1 LATTKRRTP
10 RRPQNTGVRGGSIPE
25 KVSTPHRHER
35 EAVSRKLLIVLSLTA
50 VFMVVEAVAGWVSGA
65 LALLADAGHMLI
77 DVAAL
82 ALSTFT
88 AWLARKPATPSKTYG
103 YLRLEILAA
112 VVNGAALIGIAA
124 AVILEA
130 IDRFESPRP
139 IRVDIFLAVALAGLL
154 INLFSLRVLHGVR
167 HGGLNVRGAYLH
179 VLGDALGSVGALI
192 AALIVRF
199 TGWTLADP
207 IVSIVLSLLIL
218 GGAWQLL
225 RESTDVLLEAAPP
238 HVPLEEVRRRLLNV
252 EGVSDVHDIHV
263 WTVTSGI
270 VAMSGHAVVPDLTSH
285 PDALRRMLGE
295 LKEIGIHHSTLQLE
309 VVDHCEGLDCL
320 RQTAATNNHDHG
332 QHGHQHGH
340 PH

>member
-1 LATTKRRTP
+1 MTD
-10 RRPQNTGVRGGSIPE
+10 VDSGGSIPE
-25 KVSTPHRHER
+25 KVSTPSPSVR
-35 EAVSRKLLIVLSLTA
+35 EVVSRKLLIVLVLTTI
-50 VFMVVEAVAGWVSGA
+50 FMVIEAVAGWVSGA

-82 ALSTFT
+82 ALSAFT
-88 AWLARKPATPSKTYG
+88 AWLARRPASPSKTYG

-112 VVNGAALIGIAA
+112 VVNGAALIGIAV

-130 IDRFESPRP
+130 IDRLGRPQP
-139 IRVDIFLAVALAGLL
+139 IRVDIFLIAAAAGLL
-154 INLFSLRVLHGVR
+154 INLFSLRILHDVR

-192 AALIVRF
+192 AALIVQF

-238 HVPLEEVRRRLLNV
+238 HVPMEEVRRRLLAV
-252 EGVSDVHDIHV
+252 DGVRDVHDLHV
-263 WTVTSGI
+263 WTVTSGV
-270 VAMSGHAVVPDLTSH
+270 VAMSGHVVVPDLSRH
-285 PDALRRMLGE
+285 PAALQRMLHDLE
-295 LKEIGIHHSTLQLE
+295 HLGIQHSTLQLE
-309 VVDHCEGLDCL
+309 CVDHCQGLDCL
-320 RQTAATNNHDHG
+320 RRETGSGHH
-332 QHGHQHGH
+332 HGHHHHHAGH
-340 PH
+340 RH

>member
-1 LATTKRRTP
+1 
-10 RRPQNTGVRGGSIPE
+10 V
-25 KVSTPHRHER
+25 
-35 EAVSRKLLIVLSLTA
+35 VSRKLLLVLALTA
-50 VFMVVEAVAGWVSGA
+50 IFMVVEAIAGWVSGA

-82 ALSTFT
+82 GLSAFT
-88 AWLARKPATPSKTYG
+88 AWLARRPATPSKTYG

-130 IDRFESPRP
+130 VERLQAPQP
-139 IRVDIFLAVALAGLL
+139 IRVDLFLAVALIGLL
-154 INLFSLRVLHGVR
+154 INLFSLRILHGVR

-179 VLGDALGSVGALI
+179 VLGDALGSVGALT
-192 AALIVRF
+192 AALIVRA

-238 HVPLEEVRRRLLNV
+238 HVPMDEVRRRLLQV
-252 EGVSDVHDIHV
+252 DGVRDVHDLHV
-263 WTVTSGI
+263 WTVTSGV
-270 VAMSGHAVVPDLTSH
+270 VAMSGHAVVPDLERH
-285 PDALRRMLGE
+285 PDALQHMLGE
-295 LKEIGIHHSTLQLE
+295 LKRIGIHHSTLQLE

-320 RQTAATNNHDHG
+320 RQVAAGDGHSHAHRHDHG
-332 QHGHQHGH
+332 HAH
-340 PH
+340 